1 MWARIRKY
9 FLVRRHH
16 HPLFAGNS
24 RNSWRSRIQRI
35 VSRFVPV
42 SWLPFSSSLKSALFI
57 VDSDDHMTCQCWQ
70 RLYDNTWR
78 QATRGS
84 SCRVDSK
91 KEPYVNHLWQ
101 VCSDEALEH
110 RHDWYNGCAIVLLI
124 HSSRNEC
131 GRHIIAMSER
141 CYKRCDG
148 SAIAKHVWNDPFR

>member
-1 MWARIRKY
+1 MRARIRKY
-9 FLVRRHH
+9 FLVTRH
-16 HPLFAGNS
+16 HPLFVGNS
-24 RNSWRSRIQRI
+24 RNSWRSQIQRG
-35 VSRFVPV
+35 VSRFVLV
-42 SWLPFSSSLKSALFI
+42 SWLPFSSSSRHCSLLILMITWHA
-57 VDSDDHMTCQCWQ
+57 
-70 RLYDNTWR
+70 NTWR